1 MIFFIL
7 FFLCGILVSFLY
19 PPFFLTP
26 VGFFIFP
33 FLFYLLNHKNY
44 IALSHKKHFFSGFSF
59 GLGFFIIYLGWIKE
73 PFFIEDITKKYF
85 IFSYLLIIYC
95 SLYYGIIFF
104 IISFFKTKIVKLFT
118 LPILIVLVEFISNN
132 LLYGFPWLSFSLVH
146 SNNIIG
152 SSLIYFSGTYFTSYI
167 TVLIFLLFS
176 IFFIENL
183 KLRKV
188 LQLFYL
194 FIFLL
199 IIILSLTRYYDA
211 KSSKSD
217 FINISIIQS
226 NFHINQYLD
235 QNEKLKKQKFIL
247 DLIHK
252 NKSEIILFG
261 ENDYPF
267 LMNLNNINLIQ
278 SHIQNN
284 QSVIIG
290 STRKEDNNYF
300 NSIFLI
306 RKNEYSY
313 FDKQILVPFGEFLP
327 LRNLFSFMEYISGS
341 IDFTVGSKERILH
354 LNNIKILPAI
364 CYEILFFWKLLN
376 KSNIN
381 SNIIVNIT
389 NDSWFGNYSGPYQHF
404 YFAKLRAA
412 EFNKTLIR
420 VSVNG
425 ISAGIDNFGRVIKFS
440 KLNQQQNKI
449 ISIPINSNNNQY
461 VRFHKIIFF
470 LIFFPLLIVLFI
482 KKKYVE
488 F

>member
-1 MIFFIL
+1 M
-7 FFLCGILVSFLY
+7 CGILVSFLY

-26 VGFFIFP
+26 IGFFIFP
-33 FLFYLLNHKNY
+33 FLFYLLNHKSY
-44 IALSHKKHFFSGFSF
+44 IDLSYKKHFFSGFSF

-95 SLYYGIIFF
+95 ALYYGVIFF
-104 IISFFKTKIVKLFT
+104 IVSFFKPKIVKLFV
-118 LPILIVLVEFISNN
+118 LPVLIVLVEFISNN
-132 LLYGFPWLSFSLVH
+132 FIYGFPWLSFSLVH
-146 SNNIIG
+146 SNNIFG

-167 TVLIFLLFS
+167 TVLIFLFFS

-183 KLRKV
+183 KLRKI
-188 LQLFYL
+188 LQFLYL

-199 IIILSLTRYYDA
+199 IIIFSSARYYDA
-211 KSSKSD
+211 KSLKSD
-217 FINISIIQS
+217 SINVSIIQS

-235 QNEKLKKQKFIL
+235 KNTKIEKQKFIL
-247 DLIHK
+247 ELIKK

-267 LMNLNNINLIQ
+267 LMNLNDIYLIQ
-278 SHIQNN
+278 KYIQNN

-290 STRKEDNNYF
+290 ATRKENNNYY

-313 FDKQILVPFGEFLP
+313 FDKQILVPFGEFVP
-327 LRNLFSFMEYISGS
+327 LRNLFGFMEYISGS
-341 IDFTVGSKERILH
+341 LDFTEGTKERDLH
-354 LNNIKILPAI
+354 LNNIKILPVI
-364 CYEILFFWKLLN
+364 CYEILFFWRLFN

-389 NDSWFGNYSGPYQHF
+389 NDSWFGDYSGPYQHF

-440 KLNQQQNKI
+440 KLNQQTNKV

-461 VRFHKIIFF
+461 LRFHKIISF
-470 LIFFPLLIVLFI
+470 LIFFPFLIVLFI
-482 KKKYVE
+482 KKKYV
-488 F
+488 

>member
-26 VGFFIFP
+26 AGFFIFP

-44 IALSHKKHFFSGFSF
+44 IALSHKKHFFSGFIF
-59 GLGFFIIYLGWIKE
+59 GLGFFIIYLSWIKE
-73 PFFIEDITKKYF
+73 PFFMEEITKKYF

-95 SLYYGIIFF
+95 ALYYGVIFF
-104 IISFFKTKIVKLFT
+104 IISFFKTKIVKLFS
-118 LPILIVLVEFISNN
+118 LPMLIVLGEFISNN
-132 LLYGFPWLSFSLVH
+132 FIYGFPWLSFSLVH
-146 SNNIIG
+146 SNNIFG
-152 SSLIYFSGTYFTSYI
+152 NSLIYFSGTYFTSYI
-167 TVLIFLLFS
+167 TVLIFLSLS
-176 IFFIENL
+176 LFFIENL
-183 KLRKV
+183 KLRKA

-194 FIFLL
+194 FVFLL
-199 IIILSLTRYYDA
+199 IIILSLTRYYEA

-217 FINISIIQS
+217 LINVSIIQS
-226 NFHINQYLD
+226 NFHTNQYLD

-247 DLIHK
+247 DLIQK

-267 LMNLNNINLIQ
+267 LMNLSNINLIQ
-278 SHIQNN
+278 NHIQNN

-290 STRKEDNNYF
+290 STRKEDNKYF
-300 NSIFLI
+300 NSLFLI

-313 FDKQILVPFGEFLP
+313 FDKQILVPFGEFVP
-327 LRNLFSFMEYISGS
+327 LRNLFGFMEHISGS
-341 IDFTVGSKERILH
+341 LDFIEGTKDRNLQ
-354 LNNIKILPAI
+354 LNNIKILPVI
-364 CYEILFFWKLLN
+364 CYEILFFWKLLHE
-376 KSNIN
+376 SNIN

-389 NDSWFGNYSGPYQHF
+389 NDSWFGDFSGPYQHF

-425 ISAGIDNFGRVIKFS
+425 ISAGIDSFGRIIKFS
-440 KLNQQQNKI
+440 KLNQQQYKI
-449 ISIPINSNNNQY
+449 ISIPIKKTKNQY
-461 VRFHKIIFF
+461 IRLHKIIFF
-470 LIFFPLLIVLFI
+470 LIFFPFLIILYFNRKNV
-482 KKKYVE
+482 
-488 F
+488 

>member
-1 MIFFIL
+1 MFFFIL
-7 FFLCGILVSFLY
+7 FFLCGIIVSFLY

-26 VGFFIFP
+26 IGFFIFP

-44 IALSHKKHFFSGFSF
+44 VVLSYKKHFFSGFSF

-95 SLYYGIIFF
+95 ALYYGIIFF
-104 IISFFKTKIVKLFT
+104 ILGFFKTKIVKLFAI
-118 LPILIVLVEFISNN
+118 PILIVLIEFISNN
-132 LLYGFPWLSFSLVH
+132 FIYGFPWLSFALVH
-146 SNNIIG
+146 SNNIFG

-167 TVLIFLLFS
+167 TVLTFLLFS
-176 IFFIENL
+176 IFFIKNL
-183 KLRKV
+183 KLKKV

-194 FIFLL
+194 FIFLF

-211 KSSKSD
+211 KSSNSD
-217 FINISIIQS
+217 TIDISIVQS

-235 QNEKLKKQKFIL
+235 QSDKLKKQKFIL
-247 DLIHK
+247 DLIK
-252 NKSEIILFG
+252 KDKSEIILFG

-267 LMNLNNINLIQ
+267 LMNLSDINLIQ
-278 SHIQNN
+278 NHIQNN
-284 QSVIIG
+284 QSVIIV

-306 RKNEYSY
+306 RKNEHSY
-313 FDKQILVPFGEFLP
+313 FDKQILVPFGEFVP

-341 IDFTVGSKERILH
+341 LDFTEGAMERNLQ
-354 LNNIKILPAI
+354 LNNIKILPVI

-381 SNIIVNIT
+381 SDIIVNIT
-389 NDSWFGNYSGPYQHF
+389 NDSWFGDYSGPYQHF

-440 KLNQQQNKI
+440 KLNKQQNI
-449 ISIPINSNNNQY
+449 IITIPFNSNNNQY

-482 KKKYVE
+482 NKKYV
-488 F
+488 

>member
-1 MIFFIL
+1 M
-7 FFLCGILVSFLY
+7 CGILVSFLY

-26 VGFFIFP
+26 IGFFIFP

-44 IALSHKKHFFSGFSF
+44 ITLGYKKHFFSGFSF

-73 PFFIEDITKKYF
+73 PFFIEEITKKYF
-85 IFSYLLIIYC
+85 IFSYLLIVFC

-104 IISFFKTKIVKLFT
+104 IISFFKTQIFKLFA
-118 LPILIVLVEFISNN
+118 LPVLIVLVEFISNN
-132 LLYGFPWLSFSLVH
+132 LIYGFPWLSFSLVH
-146 SNNIIG
+146 SNNIFG
-152 SSLIYFSGTYFTSYI
+152 SSVIYFFGTYFTSYI
-167 TVLIFLLFS
+167 TVLIFLFFS
-176 IFFIENL
+176 IFFIKNL
-183 KLRKV
+183 KLRKA

-194 FIFLL
+194 FTFLL

-211 KSSKSD
+211 RSLKSD
-217 FINISIIQS
+217 SINISIVQS

-247 DLIHK
+247 DLIQK

-267 LMNLNNINLIQ
+267 LMNLSNINLIQ
-278 SHIQNN
+278 NHIQNN

-290 STRKEDNNYF
+290 STRKEDNKYF
-300 NSIFLI
+300 NSLFLI

-313 FDKQILVPFGEFLP
+313 FDKQILVPFGEFVP
-327 LRNLFSFMEYISGS
+327 LRNLFGFMEHISGS
-341 IDFTVGSKERILH
+341 LDFIEGTKDRNLQ
-354 LNNIKILPAI
+354 LNNIKILPVI
-364 CYEILFFWKLLN
+364 CYEILFFWKLLHE
-376 KSNIN
+376 SNIN

-389 NDSWFGNYSGPYQHF
+389 NDSWFGDFSGPYQHF

-425 ISAGIDNFGRVIKFS
+425 ISAGIDSFGRIIKFS
-440 KLNQQQNKI
+440 KLNQQQYKI
-449 ISIPINSNNNQY
+449 ISIPIKKTKNQY
-461 VRFHKIIFF
+461 IRLHKIIFF
-470 LIFFPLLIVLFI
+470 LIFFPFLIILYFNRKNV
-482 KKKYVE
+482 
-488 F
+488 

>member
-7 FFLCGILVSFLY
+7 FFLCGILVSLLY

-26 VGFFIFP
+26 IGFFVFP
-33 FLFYLLNHKNY
+33 LLFYLLNHKNY
-44 IALSHKKHFFSGFSF
+44 ITLSYKKFFFSGFSF

-95 SLYYGIIFF
+95 ALYYGIIFF
-104 IISFFKTKIVKLFT
+104 IISLFKTKIFKLFA
-118 LPILIVLVEFISNN
+118 LPVLIVLAEFISNN
-132 LLYGFPWLSFSLVH
+132 FIYGFPWLSFSLVH

-167 TVLIFLLFS
+167 TVLIFLFFS

-183 KLRKV
+183 KFRKV
-188 LQLFYL
+188 LRFLYL

-199 IIILSLTRYYDA
+199 IITLSSTRYYD
-211 KSSKSD
+211 SKFSKYD
-217 FINISIIQS
+217 SIDISIIQS

-247 DLIHK
+247 DLIKK

-267 LMNLNNINLIQ
+267 LMNLNDINLIQ
-278 SHIQNN
+278 THIQNN

-290 STRKEDNNYF
+290 SIRKEDKNYF

-313 FDKQILVPFGEFLP
+313 FDKQILVPFGEFVP
-327 LRNLFSFMEYISGS
+327 LRNLFGFMEYISGS
-341 IDFTVGSKERILH
+341 LDFTEGTMERNLQ
-354 LNNIKILPAI
+354 LNNIKILPVI
-364 CYEILFFWKLLN
+364 CYEILFFWKLLH

-381 SNIIVNIT
+381 SDIIVNIT
-389 NDSWFGNYSGPYQHF
+389 NDSWFGDFSGPYQHF

-425 ISAGIDNFGRVIKFS
+425 ISAGIDNFGRIIKFS

-449 ISIPINSNNNQY
+449 ISIPINNSNIQY
-461 VRFHKIIFF
+461 IRFHKIIFF
-470 LIFFPLLIVLFI
+470 LIFIPLLVVLFI
-482 KKKYVE
+482 NKKNV
-488 F
+488 

>member
-33 FLFYLLNHKNY
+33 FLFYLLNHKSY
-44 IALSHKKHFFSGFSF
+44 IALSYKKHFFSGFSF

-95 SLYYGIIFF
+95 ALYYGIIFF

-118 LPILIVLVEFISNN
+118 LPMLIVLVEFISNN
-132 LLYGFPWLSFSLVH
+132 FIYGFPWLSFSLIH
-146 SNNIIG
+146 SNSIFG

-183 KLRKV
+183 KLRKF

-235 QNEKLKKQKFIL
+235 KNEKLKKQKFIL
-247 DLIHK
+247 DLIQK

-313 FDKQILVPFGEFLP
+313 FDKQILVPFGEFVP
-327 LRNLFSFMEYISGS
+327 LRNLFGFMEYISGS
-341 IDFTVGSKERILH
+341 LDFTEGTKERNLQ
-354 LNNIKILPAI
+354 LNNIKILPVI

-376 KSNIN
+376 QSNIN
-381 SNIIVNIT
+381 SDIIVNIT
-389 NDSWFGNYSGPYQHF
+389 NDSWFGDYSGPYQHF

-425 ISAGIDNFGRVIKFS
+425 ISAGIDNYGRVIKFS

-449 ISIPINSNNNQY
+449 ISIPINSSNNEY
-461 VRFHKIIFF
+461 IRLHKIIFF
-470 LIFFPLLIVLFI
+470 LIFFPLLVILFI
-482 KKKYVE
+482 NKKNA
-488 F
+488 

>member
-7 FFLCGILVSFLY
+7 FFLCGIVISFLY

-33 FLFYLLNHKNY
+33 VLFYLLNHKNY
-44 IALSHKKHFFSGFSF
+44 IALSYKKHFLSGFSF

-73 PFFIEDITKKYF
+73 PFLIEDITKKYF

-95 SLYYGIIFF
+95 ALYYGIIFF
-104 IISFFKTKIVKLFT
+104 IISFFKTKIVKLFA
-118 LPILIVLVEFISNN
+118 LPMLMVLVEFASNN
-132 LLYGFPWLSFSLVH
+132 FVYGFPWLSFSLVH
-146 SNNIIG
+146 SNNIFG
-152 SSLIYFSGTYFTSYI
+152 TSLIYFTGTYFTSYI
-167 TVLIFLLFS
+167 TILIFLVFS
-176 IFFIENL
+176 IFFIKNL

-188 LQLFYL
+188 LQFIYL

-199 IIILSLTRYYDA
+199 IIILCVTRYFDA
-211 KSSKSD
+211 QSSKSD
-217 FINISIIQS
+217 YINISIVQS
-226 NFHINQYLD
+226 NLHINQYLD
-235 QNEKLKKQKFIL
+235 QNEKIKKQKFIL
-247 DLIHK
+247 DLIQK

-267 LMNLNNINLIQ
+267 LMDLNNINLIQ

-290 STRKEDNNYF
+290 SIRKDDNNYF

-327 LRNLFSFMEYISGS
+327 LRNLFGFMEYLSGS
-341 IDFTVGSKERILH
+341 LDFTEGTMERNLQ
-354 LNNIKILPAI
+354 LNNIKILPII

-381 SNIIVNIT
+381 SDIMVNIT
-389 NDSWFGNYSGPYQHF
+389 NDSWFGDFSGPYQHF

-425 ISAGIDNFGRVIKFS
+425 ISAGIDNFGKVIKFS
-440 KLNQQQNKI
+440 TLNQQQNKI
-449 ISIPINSNNNQY
+449 ISIPINSRNNEY
-461 VRFHKIIFF
+461 IRLHKIIFF
-470 LIFFPLLIVLFI
+470 LIFSPLLVILFI
-482 KKKYVE
+482 NKKNA
-488 F
+488 

>member
-1 MIFFIL
+1 LIFFIL

-26 VGFFIFP
+26 AGFFIFP

-44 IALSHKKHFFSGFSF
+44 IALSHKKHFFSGFIF
-59 GLGFFIIYLGWIKE
+59 GLGFFIIYLSWIKE
-73 PFFIEDITKKYF
+73 PFFMEEITKKYF

-95 SLYYGIIFF
+95 ALYYGVIFF

-118 LPILIVLVEFISNN
+118 LPMLIVLGEFISNN
-132 LLYGFPWLSFSLVH
+132 FIYGFPWLSFSLVH
-146 SNNIIG
+146 SNNIFG
-152 SSLIYFSGTYFTSYI
+152 NSLIYFSGTYFTSYI
-167 TVLIFLLFS
+167 TILIFLSLS
-176 IFFIENL
+176 LFFIENL
-183 KLRKV
+183 KLRKA

-194 FIFLL
+194 FVFLL
-199 IIILSLTRYYDA
+199 IIILSLTRYYEA

-217 FINISIIQS
+217 LINVSIIQS
-226 NFHINQYLD
+226 NFHTNQYLD

-247 DLIHK
+247 DLIQK

-313 FDKQILVPFGEFLP
+313 FDKQILVPFGEFVP
-327 LRNLFSFMEYISGS
+327 LRNLFGFMEYISGS
-341 IDFTVGSKERILH
+341 LDFTEGTKERNLQ
-354 LNNIKILPAI
+354 LNNIKILPVI
-364 CYEILFFWKLLN
+364 CYEILFFWKLLHQ
-376 KSNIN
+376 SNIN
-381 SNIIVNIT
+381 SDIIINIT
-389 NDSWFGNYSGPYQHF
+389 NDSWFGDYSGPYQHF

-449 ISIPINSNNNQY
+449 ISIPINNSNNEY
-461 VRFHKIIFF
+461 IKLHKIIFF
-470 LIFFPLLIVLFI
+470 LIFFPLLVILFFN
-482 KKKYVE
+482 KKNA
-488 F
+488 

>member
-7 FFLCGILVSFLY
+7 FFLSGILVSFLY

-26 VGFFIFP
+26 IGFFIFP

-44 IALSHKKHFFSGFSF
+44 IDLSYKKHFLSGFSF

-95 SLYYGIIFF
+95 AFYYGIIFF
-104 IISFFKTKIVKLFT
+104 ILGFFKTKIVKLFALPT
-118 LPILIVLVEFISNN
+118 LMVLVEFTSNN
-132 LLYGFPWLSFSLVH
+132 FVYGFPWLSFSLVH
-146 SNNIIG
+146 SNNIFG
-152 SSLIYFSGTYFTSYI
+152 TSLIYFTGTYFTSYI
-167 TVLIFLLFS
+167 TILIFLVFS
-176 IFFIENL
+176 IFLIKNL

-188 LQLFYL
+188 LQIIYL
-194 FIFLL
+194 FFFLL
-199 IIILSLTRYYDA
+199 IIILCLTRYFDA

-217 FINISIIQS
+217 SINITIVQS
-226 NFHINQYLD
+226 NLHINQYLD
-235 QNEKLKKQKFIL
+235 QNKKIKKQKFIL
-247 DLIHK
+247 DLIQK
-252 NKSEIILFG
+252 NKSEIIIFG

-267 LMNLNNINLIQ
+267 LMNLNDINLIQ
-278 SHIQNN
+278 SNIQNN

-300 NSIFLI
+300 NSIYLI

-327 LRNLFSFMEYISGS
+327 WRNLFGFMEYISGS
-341 IDFTVGSKERILH
+341 LDFTEGTMERNLQ
-354 LNNIKILPAI
+354 LNNIKILPVI
-364 CYEILFFWKLLN
+364 CYEILFFWKLIN

-381 SNIIVNIT
+381 SDIIVNIT
-389 NDSWFGNYSGPYQHF
+389 NDSWFGDFSGPYQHF

-425 ISAGIDNFGRVIKFS
+425 ISAGIDNFGKVIKFS
-440 KLNQQQNKI
+440 NLNQQQNKI
-449 ISIPINSNNNQY
+449 ISIPVSSNNNQY
-461 VRFHKIIFF
+461 IKFHKILFF
-470 LIFFPLLIVLFI
+470 LIFFPFLIILFI
-482 KKKYVE
+482 NKKNA
-488 F
+488 